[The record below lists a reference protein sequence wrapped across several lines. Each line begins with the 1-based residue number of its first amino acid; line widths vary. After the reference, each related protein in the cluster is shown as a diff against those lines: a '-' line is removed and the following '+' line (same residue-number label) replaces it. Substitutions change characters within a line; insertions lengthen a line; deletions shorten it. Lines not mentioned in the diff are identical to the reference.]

1 MMILLLFYMVII
13 MAFLKNIIVQW
24 HSFRKDRITE
34 FDTLNL
40 QRTPLYIHMPGQTEG
55 ETISKPTGQIDIKP
69 TILNLLGIDTTNDIR
84 FGHDMFSNEY
94 TGFVVLRDGSFITDK
109 YAYKNNIF
117 YDRITGEI
125 VDLPKMKHKHSLS
138 VRKMNYE
145 CLTKLLKAIYY
156 VSQKVIRLK
165 LVKYKLKL
173 KKLKNN
179 VNMKRSN
186 CNELLPFILF

>member
-1 MMILLLFYMVII
+1 M
-13 MAFLKNIIVQW
+13 QW
-24 HSFRKDRITE
+24 HSFLEKDQITE

-84 FGHDMFSNEY
+84 FGHDMFSDEY
-94 TGFVVLRDGSFITDK
+94 TGFVVLRDGSFVTDK
-109 YAYKNNIF
+109 YAYKNNTF

-125 VDLPKMKHKHSLS
+125 VDLPKKKLKPSLN
-138 VRKMNYE
+138 VPKMNYE

-156 VSQKVIRLK
+156 ASQKVIRLK
-165 LVKYKLKL
+165 LVKYKLKI
-173 KKLKNN
+173 KETEK
-179 VNMKRSN
+179 
-186 CNELLPFILF
+186 